1 MEDSK
6 LRDAIEKFYL
16 RYGFATRCLHAGEKI
31 GQPKLKS
38 HTNAIFATSTFTFDN
53 AEEGADLFARRA
65 TGYIYSRMGNPTV
78 VVAEA
83 KLNALEGRD
92 IKLSDPDCC
101 ISSLLYSSGMGAIS
115 GLAFAL
121 LRPDDILLRGET
133 LYGSTDDFFQ
143 TMLPKFGVKSVIV
156 DTGKPD
162 DVRNAIRNYP
172 KARML
177 FFETPTNPLLEL
189 TDIAA
194 TVRIVREVNPEIV
207 VAVDNTFATPYLQQ
221 PLSLGADVVMHST
234 TKYLSGHGAI
244 IGGALTTRHDWI
256 KEELYH
262 AMKDVGACPSPFDT
276 WLLNMGMKTLPLRM
290 ERHCTNAQRM
300 AEWMVKHP
308 KIKKV
313 YFPGL
318 PDFPQYELAKRQ
330 MRLPGGMISFEID
343 GDYATSAR
351 FLNNVH
357 LHTLAVSLGC
367 VDSLIQHP
375 ASMTHASMTPEARLH
390 SGITDN
396 LIRLSV
402 GIEEI
407 DDLIADLDQA
417 LAKI

>member
-38 HTNAIFATSTFTFDN
+38 HTNAIFATSTFTFDS
-53 AEEGADLFARRA
+53 AEEGADLFARR
-65 TGYIYSRMGNPTV
+65 TSGYVYSRMGNPTV

-92 IKLSDPDCC
+92 VKLANPDCC
-101 ISSLLYSSGMGAIS
+101 VASLLYSSGMGAIA
-115 GLAFAL
+115 GLSFAL
-121 LRPDDILLRGET
+121 LHPGDVLLRGET
-133 LYGSTDDFFQ
+133 LYGSTDDFFE
-143 TMLPKFGVKSVIV
+143 TMLPKFGVKTVVV
-156 DTGKPD
+156 DTGNLENVKQ
-162 DVRNAIRNYP
+162 AIAANP
-172 KARML
+172 QAKML
-177 FFETPTNPLLEL
+177 FFETPTNPLLEI
-189 TDIAA
+189 TDIAE
-194 TVRIVREVNPEIV
+194 TVNIVRAVNPEIIV
-207 VAVDNTFATPYLQQ
+207 VVDNTFATPYLQQ

-244 IGGALTTRHDWI
+244 IGGALTTRHEWI
-256 KEELYH
+256 KEELFH
-262 AMKDVGACPSPFDT
+262 TMKDTGACPSPFDT

-290 ERHCTNAQRM
+290 ERHCSNAQAI
-300 AEWMVKHP
+300 AEWLVKHP
-308 KIKKV
+308 RIAHV
-313 YFPGL
+313 YYPGL
-318 PDFPQYELAKRQ
+318 PGFPQHHLANRQ

-343 GDYATSAR
+343 GDYEASKR

-375 ASMTHASMTPEARLH
+375 ASMTHASMSPEARAH
-390 SGITDN
+390 AGITDS

-402 GIEEI
+402 GIEETE
-407 DDLIADLDQA
+407 DLLADLEQA
-417 LAKI
+417 LARM

>member
-6 LRDAIEKFYL
+6 LRDAIEQFYL
-16 RYGFATRCLHAGEKI
+16 RYGFGTRCLHAGEKI

-38 HTNAIFATSTFTFDN
+38 HTNAIFATSTFTFDS

-65 TGYIYSRMGNPTV
+65 SGYIYSRMGNPTV

-83 KLNALEGRD
+83 KLNSLEGRD
-92 IKLSDPDCC
+92 LKVANPECC
-101 ISSLLYSSGMGAIS
+101 ISSLLYSSGMGAIAS
-115 GLAFAL
+115 LAFAL
-121 LRPDDILLRGET
+121 LHPNDVLLRGET
-133 LYGSTDDFFQ
+133 LYGSTDDFFE

-156 DTGKPD
+156 DTGKPEE
-162 DVRNAIRNYP
+162 VKEAIRKNP
-172 KARML
+172 QAKML

-189 TDIAA
+189 TDIAE
-194 TVRIVREVNPEIV
+194 TVRIVRAVNPDIV

-221 PLSLGADVVMHST
+221 PLSMGADVVMHST
-234 TKYLSGHGAI
+234 TKYLSGHGTI
-244 IGGALTTRHDWI
+244 IGGSLTTRQEWI
-256 KEELYH
+256 KEELFH
-262 AMKDVGACPSPFDT
+262 TMKDTGACPAPFDT

-290 ERHCTNAQRM
+290 DRHCSNAQTM

-318 PDFPQYELAKRQ
+318 PDFPQYELAKSQ

-343 GDYATSAR
+343 GDYAASTR
-351 FLNNVH
+351 VLNNVH

-375 ASMTHASMTPEARLH
+375 ASMTHASMTPEARQH
-390 SGITDN
+390 AGITDN

-407 DDLIADLDQA
+407 EDLITDLDHA

>member
-65 TGYIYSRMGNPTV
+65 SGYIYSRMGNPTV

-92 IKLSDPDCC
+92 VKLSDPECR
-101 ISSLLYSSGMGAIS
+101 ISSLLYSSGTGAIS
-115 GLAFAL
+115 GLALAL

-194 TVRIVREVNPEIV
+194 TVRIVREVNADIV

-262 AMKDVGACPSPFDT
+262 AMKDIGACPSPFDT

-290 ERHCTNAQRM
+290 DRHCSNAQRM
-300 AEWMVKHP
+300 AEWLVKHP

-318 PDFPQYELAKRQ
+318 PEFPQYELAKRQ

-343 GDYATSAR
+343 GDYAASAR

-390 SGITDN
+390 AGITDN

-407 DDLIADLDQA
+407 DDLIADIDHA
-417 LAKI
+417 FKKI

>member
-16 RYGFATRCLHAGEKI
+16 RYGFSTRCLHAGEKV

-53 AEEGADLFARRA
+53 AEEGADLFARRKS
-65 TGYIYSRMGNPTV
+65 GYIYSRMGNPTV

-92 IKLSDPDCC
+92 LKLQDPDRC
-101 ISSLLYSSGMGAIS
+101 ISSLLYSSGMGAIAA
-115 GLAFAL
+115 LAFGL
-121 LRPDDILLRGET
+121 LRPGDVLLRGET

-143 TMLPKFGVKSVIV
+143 TMLPKFGVQSVV
-156 DTGKPD
+156 VNTAKPVEMRQVIAAHPD
-162 DVRNAIRNYP
+162 
-172 KARML
+172 ARML

-189 TDIAA
+189 TDITE
-194 TVRIVREVNPEIV
+194 TVNIVRAVNPKTVI
-207 VAVDNTFATPYLQQ
+207 AVDNTFATPYLQQ

-234 TKYLSGHGAI
+234 TKYLSGHGAL
-244 IGGALTTRHDWI
+244 IGGSLTTSQDWI
-256 KEELYH
+256 KEELFH
-262 AMKDVGACPSPFDT
+262 TMKDTGACPSPFDT

-290 ERHCTNAQRM
+290 DRHCSNAQTM
-300 AEWMVKHP
+300 AEWMEKHP
-308 KIKKV
+308 RIRKV
-313 YFPGL
+313 FFPGL
-318 PDFPQYELAKRQ
+318 KSFPQYELAKRQ

-343 GDYATSAR
+343 GDYAAAAR
-351 FLNNVH
+351 VLNNVH

-375 ASMTHASMTPEARLH
+375 ASMTHAMVSPEARAH
-390 SGITDN
+390 AGITDN

-402 GIEEI
+402 GIEEVE
-407 DDLIADLDQA
+407 DLIADLDQA
-417 LAKI
+417 LKAI

>member
-38 HTNAIFATSTFTFDN
+38 HTNAIFATSTFTFDS
-53 AEEGADLFARRA
+53 AEEGADLFARR
-65 TGYIYSRMGNPTV
+65 TSGYIYSRMGNPTV

-92 IKLSDPDCC
+92 LKLAEPDCC
-101 ISSLLYSSGMGAIS
+101 IASLLYSSGMAAIAS
-115 GLAFAL
+115 LAFAVL
-121 LRPDDILLRGET
+121 KPDDVLLRGET
-133 LYGSTDDFFQ
+133 LYGSTDDFFI
-143 TMLPKFGVKSVIV
+143 TMLPKFGVKTVIV
-156 DTGKPD
+156 DTGKPE
-162 DVRNAIRNYP
+162 DVKRAIAENPRA
-172 KARML
+172 KMI
-177 FFETPTNPLLEL
+177 FFETPTNPLLEI
-189 TDIAA
+189 TDIAE
-194 TVRIVREVNPEIV
+194 TVRIVRAINPDIV

-234 TKYLSGHGAI
+234 TKYLSGHGAL
-244 IGGALTTRHDWI
+244 IGGSLTTRHDWI

-262 AMKDVGACPSPFDT
+262 TMKDTGACPSPWDT

-290 ERHCTNAQRM
+290 DRHCSNAQTM
-300 AEWMVKHP
+300 AEWLVKHP
-308 KIKKV
+308 RIKHV
-313 YFPGL
+313 YYPGL
-318 PDFPQYELAKRQ
+318 PGFPQHHLANRQ
-330 MRLPGGMISFEID
+330 MRMPGGMISFEID
-343 GDYATSAR
+343 GDYNSATK

-375 ASMTHASMTPEARLH
+375 ASMTHASMSPEARAH

-407 DDLIADLDQA
+407 EDLIADMDQA